1 MFGKV
6 TSFGLNGLNA
16 FSVTAEVEASR
27 DLPDFQIIGL
37 ADASVRECRERIK
50 SAFRTTSLN
59 FPKQRVTVNLAP
71 ADIKKSG
78 TAHDLSIAVSIFMV
92 QGWINIDQTADCAFI
107 GEVSLSGKI
116 RALRG
121 VLPMTILAQ
130 KMGIK
135 KIFVPKENASEASVI
150 SGIDVYGVS
159 DIKMLLDHFY
169 FGKEIVPEH
178 TYIPDFDRINAALDF
193 ADIKGQHQA
202 KRAVEVAAAGG
213 HNALLFGSPGTGKS
227 LIAKALPSI
236 LPKMSF
242 DEAIETTNIY
252 SVAGELDPDDPLITI
267 RPFRSPHH
275 TVSSAGL
282 SGGGTSPRPG
292 EISLAHNGVL
302 FLDELPEFS
311 RNSLEILRQ
320 PLEDGK
326 VTISRVS
333 GSVTYPCS
341 FMLIAAMNP
350 CPCGYL
356 GHPTKS
362 CTCSQGRVRSYRG
375 RISGPMLDRFDIQV
389 EMPPLKYEEISS
401 NERSEPSSE
410 IRKRVLSA
418 RKIQDER
425 YAGTDIS
432 CNAKVTSS
440 YMEQISKMT
449 AEADR
454 MIREA
459 FDSLGMSGRAY
470 SKLVKVSRTIADLDS
485 SEIIEGRHVTEALLY
500 RALDLNI

>member
-6 TSFGLNGLNA
+6 ISFGLNGLNA

-50 SAFRTTSLN
+50 SAFRSTSLN

-78 TAHDLSIAVSIFMV
+78 TAHDLSIAVSLFMV
-92 QGWINIDQTADCAFI
+92 QGWVDVGQTDDCAFI

-116 RALRG
+116 RAVKG

-130 KMGIK
+130 KMGVK
-135 KIFVPKENASEASVI
+135 KIFVPMENASEASVI
-150 SGIDVYGVS
+150 SDIDVYGVS

-169 FGKEIVPEH
+169 FDKEIAPEH
-178 TYIPDFDRINAALDF
+178 TYIPNFDRIDEMFDF

-202 KRAVEVAAAGG
+202 KRAVEIAAAGG
-213 HNALLFGSPGTGKS
+213 HNVLLLGSPGTGKS

-236 LPKMSF
+236 LPEMSF

-252 SVAGELDPDDPLITI
+252 SVAGELDPDDPLITV

-282 SGGGTSPRPG
+282 SGGGSSPRPG

-302 FLDELPEFS
+302 FLDELPEFP
-311 RNSLEILRQ
+311 RNSIEILRQ

-326 VTISRVS
+326 VTISRAS
-333 GSVTYPCS
+333 GAATYPCS

-362 CTCSQGRVRSYRG
+362 CTCSQSKIEGYRG

-389 EMPPLKYEEISS
+389 EVPPLSYEEISS
-401 NERSEPSSE
+401 DERSEPSSK
-410 IRKRVLSA
+410 IRKRILSA
-418 RKIQDER
+418 RKIQEER
-425 YAGTDIS
+425 YAGTGIS

-440 YMEQISKMT
+440 YMDHIGKMSV
-449 AEADR
+449 EAAR
-454 MIREA
+454 MVREA
-459 FDSLGMSGRAY
+459 FYSLGMSGRAY
-470 SKLVKVSRTIADLDS
+470 SKLVKVSRTIADLEASD
-485 SEIIEGRHVTEALLY
+485 IIEGRHVAEALLY
-500 RALDLNI
+500 RVLDIKF